1 MQPKVEGAKYRSRGT
16 GPIGG
21 GAVTTT
27 RMQMPTRLR
36 GSVRRG
42 ASAGSRAIAADVEA
56 NCQAAEG
63 KEAQKE
69 CLQRRRGGCRR
80 VASNPRRSIE
90 DSRLKPLHHPGKQA
104 LLDPGR
110 ENFEYF
116 ELEN

>member
-42 ASAGSRAIAADVEA
+42 ASAGSRAIAADAEA
-56 NCQAAEG
+56 
-63 KEAQKE
+63 K
-69 CLQRRRGGCRR
+69 
-80 VASNPRRSIE
+80 
-90 DSRLKPLHHPGKQA
+90 
-104 LLDPGR
+104 
-110 ENFEYF
+110 
-116 ELEN
+116 